1 MENNLGTKD
10 HKNPAGGHF
19 QYLNEDSKILSQSST
34 GGGPDNLYIE
44 DDANFD
50 QYLRNEEEIIIY
62 DDDQR
67 SLSPNGVGDGRH
79 MQNGTPFVLNTPRY
93 GDTK

>member
-1 MENNLGTKD
+1 L
-10 HKNPAGGHF
+10 
-19 QYLNEDSKILSQSST
+19 YQSSIE
-34 GGGPDNLYIE
+34 GGPDNLFIE

-67 SLSPNGVGDGRH
+67 SLSPNGGGDGRQ
-79 MQNGTPFVLNTPRY
+79 MQNGTPFILNTPRY
-93 GDTK
+93 GDTKL